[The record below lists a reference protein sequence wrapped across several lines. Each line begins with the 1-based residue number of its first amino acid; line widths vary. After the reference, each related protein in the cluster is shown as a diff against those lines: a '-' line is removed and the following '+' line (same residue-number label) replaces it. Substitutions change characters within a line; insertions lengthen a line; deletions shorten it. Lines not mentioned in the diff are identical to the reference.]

1 MSYKELN
8 RDQIL
13 ALKQNYLVRT
23 QDGVSYNELA
33 EADNLV
39 SDEELEQEYKNVNF
53 VEGIFKND

>member
-1 MSYKELN
+1 MTYDELN

-23 QDGVSYNELA
+23 QNNVSYNELA

-53 VEGIFKND
+53 VEEDF

>member
-1 MSYKELN
+1 MSYNELN

-13 ALKQNYLVRT
+13 VLKQNYLVRT
-23 QDGVSYNELA
+23 QDNVSYNELA

-53 VEGIFKND
+53 VEEYF

>member
-13 ALKQNYLVRT
+13 ALKQSYLVRT
-23 QDGVSYNELA
+23 QDSVSYNELV

-53 VEGIFKND
+53 VEEDF

>member
-1 MSYKELN
+1 MSYDELN

-23 QDGVSYNELA
+23 QDNVSYNELA

-39 SDEELEQEYKNVNF
+39 SDEELEQEYKNINF
-53 VEGIFKND
+53 VEEDF

>member
-1 MSYKELN
+1 MSYDELN
-8 RDQIL
+8 RYQIL

-23 QDGVSYNELA
+23 QDNVSYNELA

-53 VEGIFKND
+53 VEEDF

>member
-13 ALKQNYLVRT
+13 ALKQSYLVRT
-23 QDGVSYNELA
+23 QNNVSYNELA

-53 VEGIFKND
+53 VEEDF

>member
-1 MSYKELN
+1 MSYEELN
-8 RDQIL
+8 REQIL

-23 QDGVSYNELA
+23 QDNVSYYELA

-53 VEGIFKND
+53 VEEDF

>member
-1 MSYKELN
+1 MSYNELN

-13 ALKQNYLVRT
+13 VLKQNYLVRT
-23 QDGVSYNELA
+23 KDNVSYNELA

-53 VEGIFKND
+53 VEEDF

>member
-1 MSYKELN
+1 MSYDELN

-23 QDGVSYNELA
+23 KDNVSYNELA

-53 VEGIFKND
+53 VEEDF

>member
-13 ALKQNYLVRT
+13 ALKQSYL
-23 QDGVSYNELA
+23 QDSVSYNELA

-53 VEGIFKND
+53 VEEDF

>member
-1 MSYKELN
+1 MSYDELN

-23 QDGVSYNELA
+23 QDSISYNELA

-53 VEGIFKND
+53 VEEDF

>member
-1 MSYKELN
+1 MSYDELN

-23 QDGVSYNELA
+23 QNNVSYNELA

-39 SDEELEQEYKNVNF
+39 SDDELEQEYKNINF
-53 VEGIFKND
+53 VEEDF

>member
-1 MSYKELN
+1 MSYDELN
-8 RDQIL
+8 RYQIL

-23 QDGVSYNELA
+23 QDSVSYNELA

-53 VEGIFKND
+53 VEEDF

>member
-23 QDGVSYNELA
+23 QDNVSYNELA

-39 SDEELEQEYKNVNF
+39 SDEELEQEYKNVDF
-53 VEGIFKND
+53 VEEDF

>member
-1 MSYKELN
+1 MSYDELN
-8 RDQIL
+8 RYQIL

-23 QDGVSYNELA
+23 KDNVSYNELA

-53 VEGIFKND
+53 VEEDF

>member
-1 MSYKELN
+1 MSYDELN

-23 QDGVSYNELA
+23 KDNVSYNELV

-53 VEGIFKND
+53 VEEDF

>member
-1 MSYKELN
+1 MSYDELN

-23 QDGVSYNELA
+23 QDNVSYNELV
-33 EADNLV
+33 EVDNLV

-53 VEGIFKND
+53 EEEDF

>member
-23 QDGVSYNELA
+23 QDNVSYNELA

-39 SDEELEQEYKNVNF
+39 SDEELEQEYKNVYF
-53 VEGIFKND
+53 VEEDF

>member
-13 ALKQNYLVRT
+13 ALKQNYL
-23 QDGVSYNELA
+23 QDNVSYNELV

-39 SDEELEQEYKNVNF
+39 SDEEYKNVYF
-53 VEGIFKND
+53 VEEDF

>member
-1 MSYKELN
+1 MSYNELN

-23 QDGVSYNELA
+23 QDNVSYNELA

-53 VEGIFKND
+53 VEEDF

>member
-1 MSYKELN
+1 MSYNELN

-13 ALKQNYLVRT
+13 VLKQNYLVRT
-23 QDGVSYNELA
+23 KGNVSYNELV

-53 VEGIFKND
+53 VEEDF

>member
-8 RDQIL
+8 RYQIL

-23 QDGVSYNELA
+23 QDSVSYNELA

-53 VEGIFKND
+53 VEEDF